1 MSGRHGRR
9 TVLGSVAGGL
19 GLLTGCLG
27 DGDSED
33 AKAENQHSSGTEYE
47 AGSGERVDSS
57 FTVGLP
63 SDPTGANWD
72 VYGGATPYYTQ
83 VLEPLV
89 GTSEAMEPEPL
100 LATDWE
106 ATDDTTWVF
115 DLREGVS
122 FHNGEPLTA
131 AAVVNTFEAVIDRW
145 SHVPGWIGLEPG
157 NVEAIDDRSVE
168 FVTADPFPTF
178 PGTISHSYF
187 GIVHPETDADSSTVV
202 GTGPFRVERI
212 ESGESVTVVPFAD
225 HWRGEGDAGG
235 DTENETDVRNDPP
248 LEELT
253 FRYYE
258 DPSTRVLALRNEEL
272 DLALE
277 PPRNEVSELVD
288 DGATSVDR
296 QLAPRAGFG
305 AVNLYEPPTDDED
318 LRRALAYAIDQERL
332 VATVLEGV
340 GEPARGPV
348 SSAIPWAA
356 RDELPAFGPDRER
369 GANLVESSRY
379 DGETLE
385 ILIDGSEPDDRTVA
399 AVLQNWF
406 GEIGVESE
414 IRSVEAAAFY
424 DVFRE
429 GESNVSLVTLG
440 SNSAASDYLVRATFH
455 SLGTDNRRLYESEGT
470 GITNPGETVDGLI
483 DEGYRADSLEEK
495 RELYGE
501 VQRRVV
507 ETGAALPLYDVEYAL
522 ARRADVTGV
531 ETHPIDKL
539 IDWRGL
545 SRDGRGGV

>member
-1 MSGRHGRR
+1 MSERYHRR
-9 TVLGSVAGGL
+9 TVLGGTVNGL
-19 GLLTGCLG
+19 GLLAGCLG
-27 DGDSED
+27 DGDSGGTGTVD
-33 AKAENQHSSGTEYE
+33 SNSSATEY
-47 AGSGERVDSS
+47 GGENDGRVDRS

-72 VYGGATPYYTQ
+72 VYGGVTPYYTQ

-115 DLREGVS
+115 DLREDVT
-122 FHNGEPLTA
+122 FHNDEPLTA
-131 AAVVNTFEAVIDRW
+131 DAVVHTFEAVVDHW
-145 SHVPGWIGLEPG
+145 SHVSGWIGLESG

-168 FVTADPFPTF
+168 FVTTEPFPTF

-187 GIVHPETDADSSTVV
+187 GIVHPETDADSSTVA

-225 HWRGEGDAGG
+225 HWRGEGETGA
-235 DTENETDVRNDPP
+235 DTENETDTWNDPA

-288 DGATSVDR
+288 DDATSVDR

-305 AVNLYEPPTDDED
+305 AVNLYEAPTNDEVF
-318 LRRALAYAIDQERL
+318 RRALAYAIDQERL
-332 VATVLEGV
+332 VETVLEGV
-340 GEPARGPV
+340 GEPARGPI

-369 GANLVESSRY
+369 GADLVESSSY
-379 DGETLE
+379 DGEILE
-385 ILIDGSEPDDRTVA
+385 ILIDGSEPDDRTIA

-429 GESNVSLVTLG
+429 GESNVSLVNLG
-440 SNSAASDYLVRATFH
+440 SNSAASDYLLRAMFH
-455 SLGTDNRRLYESEGT
+455 SLGTDNRQLYESEGT
-470 GITNPGETVDGLI
+470 GIMNPGEAVDDLI

-495 RELYGE
+495 RDLYGE

-507 ETGAALPLYDVEYAL
+507 ETGAALPLYYVEYGL
-522 ARRADVTGV
+522 ARHADVTGV

-539 IDWRGL
+539 IDWQGL
-545 SRDGRGGV
+545 SRDGRRGV